1 MNWKHDCNTIFKVN
15 EFIDEAKNMYHLAI
29 FRCES
34 DYSVLLVLTVD
45 DDGTNTRIKALLK
58 DEPRSVKWA
67 ELRKEVKDH
76 LRTEVENLIQ
86 SISLFLFRTMID
98 V

>member
-1 MNWKHDCNTIFKVN
+1 M
-15 EFIDEAKNMYHLAI
+15 
-29 FRCES
+29 
-34 DYSVLLVLTVD
+34 LLVLTVD
-45 DDGTNTRIKALLK
+45 DDGTKTRLRALLK
-58 DEPRSVKWA
+58 DEPRSVQMA
-67 ELRKEVKDH
+67 ELRKEVKEH